1 MRLAAWLLPGLLLVR
16 VLAPAEPPAPW
27 PVRFVDVAA
36 RAGLTRPSVYGG
48 LEKKR
53 FIIETNGAGTAFFDA
68 DGDGWVDAL
77 VLNGTRLEDGARREA
92 TWPRGE
98 APVSHLYRNNRDGT
112 FRDATAQ
119 AGFGKTGFASS
130 VCVGDYDNDGAL
142 DLFVTYFGR
151 NVLYRNL
158 GGGS

>member
-1 MRLAAWLLPGLLLVR
+1 M
-16 VLAPAEPPAPW
+16 
-27 PVRFVDVAA
+27 AA
-36 RAGLTRPSVYGG
+36 RAGLTRESVYGG

-53 FIIETNGAGTAFFDA
+53 FIIETNGAGAAFLDA

-77 VLNGTRLEDGARREA
+77 VLNGTRLEEGTRREA
-92 TWPRGE
+92 AWPWAGRRSAISIATTATGPS
-98 APVSHLYRNNRDGT
+98 ATS
-112 FRDATAQ
+112 TAQ

-130 VCVGDYDNDGAL
+130 VCAGDYDNDGAL

-158 GGGS
+158 GAASVSRT